1 MSKKSYVI
9 KRRAPMFNH
18 ILNNDFA
25 SIVKGR
31 RSVRNY
37 DENIKISK
45 EEISEII
52 SESSLAPSSAN
63 MQPWRVIVVDTPEG
77 KEKLRPL
84 VRFNT
89 LQNDTSSAMLL
100 IFGDTKSYLYAEE
113 IYNTAVEQGKMPAE
127 VRDSQLET
135 ILSMYPTLP
144 KELKVE
150 IAKVDSSLFAMQLML
165 VARAHGY
172 DTNPMAGFEVDQVA
186 KAFDLDEERYAP
198 VMIISIGKAK
208 EDGHE
213 SVRLSSDKIT
223 FWR

>member
-1 MSKKSYVI
+1 
-9 KRRAPMFNH
+9 MFNH
-18 ILNNDFA
+18 IQNNDFA
-25 SIVKGR
+25 NIVMGR

-37 DENIKISK
+37 DENFKISK
-45 EEISEII
+45 EEMSDMISEA
-52 SESSLAPSSAN
+52 SLAPSSAN

-100 IFGDTKSYLYAEE
+100 IFGDTQSYLYAEE

-127 VRDSQLET
+127 VRDRQLET
-135 ILSMYPTLP
+135 ILSLFPTLSR
-144 KELKVE
+144 EMKVE
-150 IAKVDSSLFAMQLML
+150 IAKIDSSLFAMQFML

-172 DTNPMAGFEVDQVA
+172 DTNPMAGFEADQLA
-186 KAFDLDEERYAP
+186 KAFDVDEERYAP
-198 VMIISIGKAK
+198 VMIISLGKAK

-213 SVRLSSDKIT
+213 SVRLEPDKIT

>member
-1 MSKKSYVI
+1 
-9 KRRAPMFNH
+9 MFNNTQ
-18 ILNNDFA
+18 NNDFA
-25 SIVKGR
+25 DIVKGR

-37 DENIKISK
+37 DENFKISR
-45 EEISEII
+45 EEISQMI
-52 SESSLAPSSAN
+52 SEASLAPSSAN
-63 MQPWRVIVVDTPEG
+63 MQPWRVVVVDTPEG

-100 IFGDTKSYLYAEE
+100 IFGDTESYLYAEE

-127 VRDSQLET
+127 VRDRQLGA
-135 ILSMYPTLP
+135 ILSMFPTLS

-150 IAKVDSSLFAMQLML
+150 VAKIDSSLFAMQLML

-186 KAFDLDEERYAP
+186 KAFDMDEERYAP
-198 VMIISIGKAK
+198 VMIVSLGKAK
-208 EDGHE
+208 EAGHE
-213 SVRLSSDKIT
+213 SVRLGTDKIT

>member
-1 MSKKSYVI
+1 
-9 KRRAPMFNH
+9 
-18 ILNNDFA
+18 
-25 SIVKGR
+25 
-31 RSVRNY
+31 
-37 DENIKISK
+37 
-45 EEISEII
+45 
-52 SESSLAPSSAN
+52 
-63 MQPWRVIVVDTPEG
+63 
-77 KEKLRPL
+77 
-84 VRFNT
+84 
-89 LQNDTSSAMLL
+89 MLL
-100 IFGDTKSYLYAEE
+100 IFGDTQSYLYVEE

-213 SVRLSSDKIT
+213 SVRLNSDKIT

>member
-1 MSKKSYVI
+1 
-9 KRRAPMFNH
+9 MFNNISH
-18 ILNNDFA
+18 NDFA
-25 SIVKGR
+25 DIVKGR

-52 SESSLAPSSAN
+52 SEASLAPSSAN

-77 KEKLRPL
+77 KDKLRPL

-89 LQNDTSSAMLL
+89 LQNDTSAAMLL
-100 IFGDTKSYLYAEE
+100 IFGDTQSHLYAEE
-113 IYNTAVEQGKMPAE
+113 IYNTAVEQGKMPAD
-127 VRDSQLET
+127 VRDRQLET
-135 ILSMYPTLP
+135 ILSMFPTLS
-144 KELKVE
+144 KEMKVE
-150 IAKVDSSLFAMQLML
+150 IAKIDSSLFAMQLML

-172 DTNPMAGFEVDQVA
+172 DSNPMAGFENDQLA
-186 KAFDLDEERYAP
+186 KSFDLDEERYVP

-208 EDGHE
+208 EEGYE
-213 SVRLSSDKIT
+213 SVRLGSDKIT

>member
-1 MSKKSYVI
+1 
-9 KRRAPMFNH
+9 MFTH
-18 ILNNDFA
+18 IQTNDFA
-25 SIVKGR
+25 GIVKGR
-31 RSVRNY
+31 RSVRHY
-37 DENIKISK
+37 DENFKISK
-45 EEISEII
+45 EEMSEMIA
-52 SESSLAPSSAN
+52 EASLAPSSAN
-63 MQPWRVIVVDTPEG
+63 MQPWRVVVVDTPEG

-89 LQNDTSSAMLL
+89 AQNDTSSAMLL
-100 IFGDTKSYLYAEE
+100 IFGDTESYLNAEE
-113 IYNTAVEQGKMPAE
+113 IYNAAVEQGKMPAD
-127 VRDSQLET
+127 VRDRQLET
-135 ILSMYPTLP
+135 ILTMYPTLP

-150 IAKVDSSLFAMQLML
+150 VAKIDSSLFAMQFML

-198 VMIISIGKAK
+198 VMILSIGKAK

-213 SVRLSSDKIT
+213 SVRLGSDRIT

>member
-1 MSKKSYVI
+1 
-9 KRRAPMFNH
+9 MFNH
-18 ILNNDFA
+18 IQNNDFA
-25 SIVKGR
+25 NIVMGR

-37 DENIKISK
+37 DENFKISK
-45 EEISEII
+45 EEMSDMISEA
-52 SESSLAPSSAN
+52 SLAPSSAN

-100 IFGDTKSYLYAEE
+100 IFGDTQSYLYAEE

-127 VRDSQLET
+127 VRDRQLET
-135 ILSMYPTLP
+135 ILSLFPTLSR
-144 KELKVE
+144 EMKVE
-150 IAKVDSSLFAMQLML
+150 IAKIDSSLFAMQFML

-172 DTNPMAGFEVDQVA
+172 DTNPMAGFEADQLA

-198 VMIISIGKAK
+198 VMIISLGKAK

-213 SVRLSSDKIT
+213 SVRLVPDKIT

>member
-1 MSKKSYVI
+1 
-9 KRRAPMFNH
+9 MFNH
-18 ILNNDFA
+18 IQNNDFA
-25 SIVKGR
+25 NIVMGR

-37 DENIKISK
+37 DENYKISK
-45 EEISEII
+45 EEMSDMISEA
-52 SESSLAPSSAN
+52 SLAPSSAN

-100 IFGDTKSYLYAEE
+100 IFGDTQSYLYAEE

-127 VRDSQLET
+127 VRDRQLET
-135 ILSMYPTLP
+135 ILSLFPTLSR
-144 KELKVE
+144 EMKVE
-150 IAKVDSSLFAMQLML
+150 IAKIDSSLFAMQFML

-172 DTNPMAGFEVDQVA
+172 DTNPMAGFEADQLA
-186 KAFDLDEERYAP
+186 KAFDVDEERYAP
-198 VMIISIGKAK
+198 VMVISLGKAK

-213 SVRLSSDKIT
+213 SVRLEPDKIT

>member
-1 MSKKSYVI
+1 
-9 KRRAPMFNH
+9 MFNH
-18 ILNNDFA
+18 IANNDFA
-25 SIVKGR
+25 SIVQGR

-37 DENIKISK
+37 DENVKISK
-45 EEISEII
+45 EEMSEII
-52 SESSLAPSSAN
+52 TEASLAPSSAN
-63 MQPWRVIVVDTPEG
+63 MQPWRVIVVDSPEG

-100 IFGDTKSYLYAEE
+100 IFGDTESYLHVEE

-127 VRDSQLET
+127 VRDRQLET

-186 KAFDLDEERYAP
+186 TAFGLDEERYAP
-198 VMIISIGKAK
+198 VMMISIGKAK
-208 EDGHE
+208 EEGHE
-213 SVRLSSDKIT
+213 SVRLSSVKIT

>member
-1 MSKKSYVI
+1 
-9 KRRAPMFNH
+9 MFNH
-18 ILNNDFA
+18 IQNNDFA
-25 SIVKGR
+25 NIVGGR

-45 EEISEII
+45 EEMSDMISEA
-52 SESSLAPSSAN
+52 SLAPSSAN
-63 MQPWRVIVVDTPEG
+63 MQPWRVMVVDTPEG

-100 IFGDTKSYLYAEE
+100 IFGDTQSYLYAEE

-127 VRDSQLET
+127 VRDRQLET
-135 ILSMYPTLP
+135 ILSMYPTLSN
-144 KELKVE
+144 EIKVE
-150 IAKVDSSLFAMQLML
+150 VAKVDSSLFAMQFML

-172 DTNPMAGFEVDQVA
+172 DTNPMAGFEADQLA
-186 KAFDLDEERYAP
+186 KAFDLDEGRYAP

-213 SVRLSSDKIT
+213 SVRLDSDKIT

>member
-1 MSKKSYVI
+1 
-9 KRRAPMFNH
+9 MFNNT
-18 ILNNDFA
+18 LNNDFA
-25 SIVKGR
+25 SIVKDR

-37 DENIKISK
+37 DENFKISK
-45 EEISEII
+45 EELSEII
-52 SESSLAPSSAN
+52 SEASLAPSSAN
-63 MQPWRVIVVDTPEG
+63 MQPWRVVVVDTPEG

-100 IFGDTKSYLYAEE
+100 IFGDTDSYLNVEE
-113 IYNTAVEQGKMPAE
+113 IYNTAVEQGKMPAD
-127 VRDSQLET
+127 VRDSQVKT
-135 ILSMYPTLP
+135 ILSMYPTLA
-144 KELKVE
+144 KEVKIEV
-150 IAKVDSSLFAMQLML
+150 AKMDSSLFAMQLML

-208 EDGHE
+208 EAGYE
-213 SVRLSSDKIT
+213 TVRLSSDKIT

>member
-1 MSKKSYVI
+1 
-9 KRRAPMFNH
+9 MFNH
-18 ILNNDFA
+18 IQNNDFA
-25 SIVKGR
+25 NIVMGR

-37 DENIKISK
+37 DENFKISK
-45 EEISEII
+45 EEMSDMISEA
-52 SESSLAPSSAN
+52 SLAPSSAN

-100 IFGDTKSYLYAEE
+100 IFGDTQSYLYAEE

-127 VRDSQLET
+127 VRDRQLET
-135 ILSMYPTLP
+135 ILSLFPTLSR
-144 KELKVE
+144 EMKVE
-150 IAKVDSSLFAMQLML
+150 IAKIDSSLFAMQFML

-172 DTNPMAGFEVDQVA
+172 DTNPMAGFEADQLA

-198 VMIISIGKAK
+198 VMIISLGKAK

-213 SVRLSSDKIT
+213 SVRLEPDKIT

>member
-1 MSKKSYVI
+1 
-9 KRRAPMFNH
+9 MFAS
-18 ILNNDFA
+18 IQNNDFA
-25 SIVKGR
+25 NILKGR
-31 RSVRNY
+31 RSVRHY
-37 DENIKISK
+37 DESVKISR
-45 EEISEII
+45 EEISEMIA
-52 SESSLAPSSAN
+52 EASLAPSSAN
-63 MQPWRVIVVDTPEG
+63 MQPWRVVVVDTPEG

-100 IFGDTKSYLYAEE
+100 IFGDTESHLNAEE

-127 VRDSQLET
+127 VKERQLGT
-135 ILSMYPTLP
+135 ILSMFPALP

-150 IAKVDSSLFAMQLML
+150 VAKVDSSLFAMQLML

-186 KAFDLDEERYAP
+186 RAFDLDEERYAP

-208 EDGHE
+208 EAGYE
-213 SVRLSSDKIT
+213 SVRLASDKIT

>member
-1 MSKKSYVI
+1 
-9 KRRAPMFNH
+9 MFNH
-18 ILNNDFA
+18 IQNNDFA

-52 SESSLAPSSAN
+52 SEASLAPSSAN

-100 IFGDTKSYLYAEE
+100 IFGDTQSYLYVEE
-113 IYNTAVEQGKMPAE
+113 IYNTAVEQGKMPAK

-144 KELKVE
+144 KEMKVE

-208 EDGHE
+208 EEGYE
-213 SVRLSSDKIT
+213 TVRLSSDKIT